1 MWALIRDAVI
11 DTGRVGFALIVGVLG
26 TGRGVDRWGGG
37 GQYCGGERGVHVGIK
52 AGKTWY
58 R

>member
-37 GQYCGGERGVHVGIK
+37 GAVLWWGEGSTRGN
-52 AGKTWY
+52 
-58 R
+58 